1 MHPVEFGPYLARLRT
16 DAIATVAAEAYEV
29 ITSEEDVISSLAPA
43 AGRSGATSRLPA
55 GTVMTGAGAVRAC
68 TLGDGPMDAF
78 PWHQG
83 QILTVVDGGDPTASP
98 AVVMIHTGAGRF
110 RMTCLPQRAIEAPL
124 RARDVVIVRQVPP
137 GGGLLVE
144 RCLRGAS
151 DGCWCV
157 LGDITPVP
165 GAA

>member
-1 MHPVEFGPYLARLRT
+1 
-16 DAIATVAAEAYEV
+16 
-29 ITSEEDVISSLAPA
+29 
-43 AGRSGATSRLPA
+43 
-55 GTVMTGAGAVRAC
+55 
-68 TLGDGPMDAF
+68 MDAC

-98 AVVMIHTGAGRF
+98 AVVIIQAGAGRF
-110 RMTCLPQRAIEAPL
+110 RMTCLPQRTIAAPL
-124 RARDVVIVRQVPP
+124 RARDVVIVRQVPA

-151 DGCWCV
+151 DGCWFA

-165 GAA
+165 GGEA